1 MTITLR
7 TLHARFMWFDQ
18 VILIMIGPCA
28 HFLYAVAHIALEN
41 PENCAFAV
49 LASSYVNF
57 LPSGHTV

>member
-1 MTITLR
+1 
-7 TLHARFMWFDQ
+7 MWFDQ